1 MSSSRGIAR
10 LLEILAVLRTPETGC
25 PWDLAQTSGTI
36 ARYTIEEAYE
46 VANAIA
52 RNDLDELQDEL
63 GDLLLQVVFHS
74 RIAEESGAF
83 TFGDVVEGL
92 ADKLVRRHPH
102 VFGADRVRDAGEV
115 ESLWSR
121 IKAEERAE
129 KANRKRP
136 GEHAGILADVPI
148 ALPALIRAYKLQAKA
163 SEVGF
168 DWNDART
175 VIAKIDEEAR
185 EIEAELAIGARAAA
199 AAELGDL
206 LFAAVNLAR
215 HLDVDPEELV
225 RAANAKFEA
234 RFAAIERALS
244 ARGKTAQQATLE
256 EMEELWNE
264 AKAAENS
271 SAAPRS
277 DERR

>member
-10 LLEILAVLRTPETGC
+10 LLEIMAVLRTPETGC
-25 PWDLAQTSGTI
+25 AWDLAQTSATI

-46 VANAIA
+46 VADAIA

-74 RIAEESGAF
+74 RIAEESGVF

-102 VFGADRVRDAGEV
+102 VFGTDPVRDSGDV
-115 ESLWSR
+115 ETLWNR
-121 IKAEERAE
+121 IKAEERAQ
-129 KANRKRP
+129 KSNRKRP
-136 GEHAGILADVPI
+136 GQHAGILADVPI
-148 ALPALIRAYKLQAKA
+148 ALPALTRAYKLQAKA
-163 SEVGF
+163 AEVGF

-185 EIEAELAIGARAAA
+185 EIEAELATGARAAA

-244 ARGKTAQQATLE
+244 ARGKTPQQATLE

-271 SAAPRS
+271 SAAPPLDQRP
-277 DERR
+277 

>member
-10 LLEILAVLRTPETGC
+10 LLEIMAVLRTPETGC
-25 PWDLAQTSGTI
+25 PWDLAQTWGTI

-46 VANAIA
+46 VADAIA

-83 TFGDVVEGL
+83 TFGDVVERL
-92 ADKLVRRHPH
+92 TDKLVRRHPH
-102 VFGADRVRDAGEV
+102 VFGADRVRDAGDV

-148 ALPALIRAYKLQAKA
+148 ALPALTRAYKLQAKA

-185 EIEAELAIGARAAA
+185 EIEAELVIGARAAA